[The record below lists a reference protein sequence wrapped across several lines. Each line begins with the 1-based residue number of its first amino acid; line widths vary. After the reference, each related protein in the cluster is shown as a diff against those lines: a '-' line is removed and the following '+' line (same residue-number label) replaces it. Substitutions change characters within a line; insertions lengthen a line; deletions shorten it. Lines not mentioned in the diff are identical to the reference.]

1 LLLTDTV
8 NVSSAQ
14 AAPTEANPSCQAP
27 TVQEELLKMGFDSL
41 VINEASKRL
50 GTLSHVKCNILRR
63 FPNRFSQMNC

>member
-1 LLLTDTV
+1 MKELIYHWERIVLLS

-50 GTLSHVKCNILRR
+50 GTS
-63 FPNRFSQMNC
+63 F